1 MSDVASEEVKESS
14 SPIENK
20 PSSSRR
26 EESREET
33 FALTGVDGVDEEVN
47 DMHHYD
53 TESVQE
59 MVKHAVEEVEHHLED
74 EDAMLA
80 ERLSEAKKMASMA
93 RNEND
98 INSASSSRRT
108 SFSFD
113 VPKFVEDNEDNLDGI
128 EKLDLESIAETEY
141 DLEPESMSPS
151 RRDRAPPLKE
161 RYFGAEARMLF
172 YDRLRFL
179 YKQRYNTVYDES
191 HEMEELIFDNEDESK
206 LDYPFSPL
214 ADRKNIFDQNKKN
227 T

>member
-14 SPIENK
+14 SPIENDK

-26 EESREET
+26 GESREET

-113 VPKFVEDNEDNLDGI
+113 VPKFVEDNEDVI
-128 EKLDLESIAETEY
+128 C
-141 DLEPESMSPS
+141 PS
-151 RRDRAPPLKE
+151 WSYNDATDEGEQAAVEGAGGERNSFHLTNAFPL
-161 RYFGAEARMLF
+161 L
-172 YDRLRFL
+172 
-179 YKQRYNTVYDES
+179 NS
-191 HEMEELIFDNEDESK
+191 
-206 LDYPFSPL
+206 
-214 ADRKNIFDQNKKN
+214 
-227 T
+227 